1 MGPHTGR
8 CKGLQYSGLCELRSG
23 LAGCSLLGRGL
34 EGAGGGRWQV
44 AGMQEEEVHPDSLVL
59 VITIGKC

>member
-8 CKGLQYSGLCELRSG
+8 CKCLQYSGWMFTTGKRI
-23 LAGCSLLGRGL
+23 
-34 EGAGGGRWQV
+34 GGGRWQV